1 MSTIPT
7 SGSSPADYQD
17 IRDDRVFTY
26 FDLTAEKGDGTR
38 TYRVQLNAAYAGHY
52 YLPTV
57 GCEAMYD
64 KRIRATVPGKW
75 VDVI

>member
-1 MSTIPT
+1 PT

-17 IRDDRVFTY
+17 VRDDRVFTY
-26 FDLTAEKGDGTR
+26 FDLPDKNNKETR
-38 TYRVQLNAAYAGHY
+38 VYRVQLNAAYAGRY

-64 KRIRATVPGKW
+64 KRIRASTPGKW
-75 VDVI
+75 VEVI